1 MTNLFAQTWIDQ
13 AEAINE
19 HCPSSPRE
27 LIADYLQSNQ
37 SGTESRDIRK
47 RKKRDLKVSWDSGIH
62 SESSIT
68 DIFLHEIEQ
77 DIKSDINQRD
87 HDRLAATVESLSNR
101 LDALTSLAESRL
113 RLRLPALSK
122 PRIHGEL
129 DKGVR
134 EKLDCLL
141 RHPDSNVPAIEALKS
156 AELLLRALPNH
167 ILDDYPIAIQW
178 IGVGAIEI
186 RFGSILTWLVY
197 SPRLQWPGVK
207 IKTVSLPQD
216 LGVAPKTRSFLLA
229 KSVVDH
235 TLKTLNRDAK

>member
-27 LIADYLQSNQ
+27 LFADYLQTNQ
-37 SGTESRDIRK
+37 PGPESRDSRK

-68 DIFLHEIEQ
+68 DFLLHEIEQ
-77 DIKSDINQRD
+77 DIKSELNQRD
-87 HDRLAATVESLSNR
+87 YNRLAATVESLSNR

-122 PRIHGEL
+122 PQIHGEL
-129 DKGVR
+129 AQGIS
-134 EKLDCLL
+134 EKLECLL
-141 RHPDSNVPAIEALKS
+141 RHPDSKVPAIEALKS
-156 AELLLRALPNH
+156 AELLLRTLPSD
-167 ILDDYPIAIQW
+167 ILDEYPIAIQW

-186 RFGSILTWLVY
+186 RFESALTWIVY
-197 SPRLQWPGVK
+197 PPRLQWPGVK
-207 IKTVSLPQD
+207 VKTISLPKD

-229 KSVVDH
+229 KSVVDY

>member
-1 MTNLFAQTWIDQ
+1 MTDLFAQTWIDQ
-13 AEAINE
+13 AEAIHE
-19 HCPSSPRE
+19 HCPNSPRE

-37 SGTESRDIRK
+37 SGPESRDSRK
-47 RKKRDLKVSWDSGIH
+47 RKKRDLKVSWDPGIH

-77 DIKSDINQRD
+77 DIKSEINQRD
-87 HDRLAATVESLSNR
+87 YNRLAATVESLSNR

-122 PRIHGEL
+122 PHIHGEL
-129 DKGVR
+129 GQDIR
-134 EKLDCLL
+134 EKFECLL
-141 RHPDSNVPAIEALKS
+141 RHPDSEVPAIEALKS
-156 AELLLRALPNH
+156 AELLLRALPSH
-167 ILDDYPIAIQW
+167 ILDEYPIAIQW

-186 RFGSILTWLVY
+186 CFGSALTWLVY
-197 SPRLQWPGVK
+197 PPRLQWPGVK
-207 IKTVSLPQD
+207 VKTVSLPQG
-216 LGVAPKTRSFLLA
+216 LGVAPKSRSFLLA

>member
-13 AEAINE
+13 AEATNE

-37 SGTESRDIRK
+37 SLTESRDIRK
-47 RKKRDLKVSWDSGIH
+47 RKKRDLKVSWDAGIH
-62 SESSIT
+62 PESSIT

-87 HDRLAATVESLSNR
+87 HNRLAATVESLSNR

-122 PRIHGEL
+122 PHIHGEL
-129 DKGVR
+129 GKGIR
-134 EKLDCLL
+134 EKLEFLL
-141 RHPDSNVPAIEALKS
+141 RHPDSNVPATEALKS
-156 AELLLRALPNH
+156 AELLLRALPSH

-186 RFGSILTWLVY
+186 RFGPTLTWLVY
-197 SPRLQWPGVK
+197 PPRLQWPGVK
-207 IKTVSLPQD
+207 IKTVTLPQD